1 MISIVIP
8 CKDDQIPLNRTVAS
22 ILSSVKEKVEIVVCD
37 DGSKVPIEH
46 PECKI
51 VRHSNTIGVGAAI
64 DTAVKNSNGDTLIIS
79 GADMYYADNGWL
91 EKGIRLL
98 DLDRN
103 TVWSTGCSGYNELT
117 GCLNKNV
124 RYGCKMII
132 KADKSDVMLSRR
144 HAFPDGWRMLFRS
157 KWYSKSEVKENQEV
171 PSLLG
176 ACYFI
181 DKLWYFNIGGFKLH
195 RYWGTLDSMLAMKS
209 WMAGGKCRVAT
220 DIITYHSFSRSV
232 SGKPMDWFIYNKIMN
247 VRTIFPEKEEELL
260 DWIKDDP
267 NYNSGLNIANSN
279 PLNKEIEKQRDYLQF
294 MFTRDYDWYV
304 DRFNL
309 K

>member
-8 CKDDQIPLNRTVAS
+8 CKDDQIPLNRTVSS
-22 ILSSVKEKVEIVVCD
+22 ILLSTKEPVEIVVCD
-37 DGSKVPIEH
+37 DGSKEPITH
-46 PECKI
+46 PDCKV

-64 DTAVKNSNGDTLIIS
+64 DTAVKNASGETIIIS
-79 GADMYYADNGWL
+79 GSDMYYDDNGWL

-98 DLDRN
+98 DLDRK
-103 TVWSTGCSGYNELT
+103 TVWSTGCSGYNEET
-117 GCLNKNV
+117 GALNKNI

-132 KADKSDVMLSRR
+132 KADRSDVMLSRR
-144 HAFPDGWRMLFRS
+144 SSFPEDWKMLFRS

-171 PSLLG
+171 SSLLG

-181 DKLWYFNIGGFKLH
+181 DRLWYYNIGGFRLH

-209 WMAGGKCRVAT
+209 WLAGGSCRVAT
-220 DIITYHSFSRSV
+220 DIITYHAFSRSV

-247 VRTIFPEKEEELL
+247 VRTIFPEKEAELL
-260 DWIKDDP
+260 DWIKGDS
-267 NYNSGLNIANSN
+267 NYQSGLDIANSY
-279 PLNKEIEKQRDYLQF
+279 PLSEKIKDLRDYLQL

-304 DRFNL
+304 AYFNL